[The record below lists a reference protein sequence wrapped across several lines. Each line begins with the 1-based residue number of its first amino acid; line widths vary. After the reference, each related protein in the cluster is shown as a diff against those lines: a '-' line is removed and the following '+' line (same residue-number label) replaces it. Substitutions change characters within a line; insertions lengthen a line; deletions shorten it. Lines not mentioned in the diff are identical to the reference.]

1 MVRVLCTLPNAGDE
15 ISGVRF
21 ESCPEGKI
29 SEPISPEV
37 AALFLRVDGYRVSP
51 EPDQVV
57 DPVPE
62 LRRTRGRPPTAK
74 G

>member
-1 MVRVLCTLPNAGDE
+1 MRVLCTLPNAGDL

-21 ESCPEGKI
+21 EPGLNGML
-29 SEPISPEV
+29 SEPVTPDV

-51 EPDQVV
+51 EPDQTV

-62 LRRTRGRPPTAK
+62 LRRPRGRPSTAK
-74 G
+74 A

>member
-1 MVRVLCTLPNAGDE
+1 MRVLCTLPNAGDL

-21 ESCPEGKI
+21 EPGLNGML
-29 SEPISPEV
+29 SEPVTPDV

-62 LRRTRGRPPTAK
+62 LRRPRGRPPIAK
-74 G
+74 E

>member
-1 MVRVLCTLPNAGDE
+1 MRVLCTLPNAGDL

-21 ESCPEGKI
+21 EPGLNGML
-29 SEPISPEV
+29 SEPVTPDV

>member
-21 ESCPEGKI
+21 EPGPNGML
-29 SEPISPEV
+29 SEPVTPEV

-51 EPDQVV
+51 EPDQIVS
-57 DPVPE
+57 PVSE
-62 LRRTRGRPPTAK
+62 QRRTRERPPTAK
-74 G
+74 E

>member
-37 AALFLRVDGYRVSP
+37 GAAFLRVGGYQVVP
-51 EPDQVV
+51 EPQPAVETE
-57 DPVPE
+57 P
-62 LRRTRGRPPTAK
+62 RRPRGRPANRE
-74 G
+74 